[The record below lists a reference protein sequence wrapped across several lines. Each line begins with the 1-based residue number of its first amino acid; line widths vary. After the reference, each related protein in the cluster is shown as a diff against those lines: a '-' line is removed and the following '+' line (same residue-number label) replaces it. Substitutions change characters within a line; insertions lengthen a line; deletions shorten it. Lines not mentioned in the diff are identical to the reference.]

1 MKLRIQ
7 GHSLAIRTVAM
18 STKLIG
24 ITKQLKTFLSSTAPT
39 VLLQET
45 NGISGISIIEAHI
58 QKRRLEIDRYGM
70 FLLTESSGDDTNC
83 INIVNVA
90 VAERNRRKGLFTDF
104 LELLEVFDYGPYLN
118 NGSDFYIRVDK
129 VMNPVLDEFLPK
141 RGYARLRSGD
151 ETHHSYHKIVRYRSE
166 SGSKSTPETAVGLE
180 LPASLI
186 SRNQYGMH
194 TPDNVP
200 YSQ

>member
-1 MKLRIQ
+1 MKWKVVKLRFQ
-7 GHSLAIRTVAM
+7 GYLLAIRTVAM
-18 STKLIG
+18 STKLID

-70 FLLTESSGDDTNC
+70 FLLTESSGDYTNC
-83 INIVNVA
+83 INIVNIA
-90 VAERNRRKGLFTDF
+90 VAERNRRKGLLTDF
-104 LELLEVFDYGPYLN
+104 LELLEGFDYGPYLN

-151 ETHHSYHKIVRYRSE
+151 ETHHSYHKIVRYRKDF
-166 SGSKSTPETAVGLE
+166 GSKPTRKTNAGPELAAIRVSWDHHDPC
-180 LPASLI
+180 PA
-186 SRNQYGMH
+186 R
-194 TPDNVP
+194 
-200 YSQ
+200 